1 MGGMKK
7 ETKIVDAARAHAV
20 PAALEWPEGV
30 ERAGAAE
37 DAAWECPGELVSFAT
52 APDRKGHVRR
62 LDGFWREAG
71 KGTPVLCF
79 VHGMGSNFY
88 RSRLK
93 KAFLEAGPEFGFSVL
108 SFNNAGAES
117 GTENEDFRETLRDLD
132 AAVAYGR
139 RRGHRTVVWVGH
151 STGCQKSVWWLDRRH
166 PAGRTA
172 VALLAPADDNAIIR
186 QQLGRRFEARVDWA
200 RRQVAAGRPE
210 ALVPGLYERF
220 GARRFLSVADPR
232 QTEAGL
238 FRYDGPLTCFRRVA
252 CPVLAVFGAE
262 EEFAPVPPG
271 EMLSILARRTRSDR
285 FGSWLVPATGHG
297 FRGCEDALA
306 RETCRWLAAALK
318 GRRAEP

>member
-1 MGGMKK
+1 MRLRGAGERVVWGGMKK

-71 KGTPVLCF
+71 TGTPVLCF

-93 KAFLEAGPEFGFSVL
+93 KAFLEAGPEFGLSVL

-151 STGCQKSVWWLDRRH
+151 STGSTS
-166 PAGRTA
+166 TA
-172 VALLAPADDNAIIR
+172 PSRKWMRLS
-186 QQLGRRFEARVDWA
+186 
-200 RRQVAAGRPE
+200 RPT
-210 ALVPGLYERF
+210 GMTSR
-220 GARRFLSVADPR
+220 
-232 QTEAGL
+232 
-238 FRYDGPLTCFRRVA
+238 LT
-252 CPVLAVFGAE
+252 
-262 EEFAPVPPG
+262 
-271 EMLSILARRTRSDR
+271 S
-285 FGSWLVPATGHG
+285 
-297 FRGCEDALA
+297 
-306 RETCRWLAAALK
+306 RESR
-318 GRRAEP
+318 